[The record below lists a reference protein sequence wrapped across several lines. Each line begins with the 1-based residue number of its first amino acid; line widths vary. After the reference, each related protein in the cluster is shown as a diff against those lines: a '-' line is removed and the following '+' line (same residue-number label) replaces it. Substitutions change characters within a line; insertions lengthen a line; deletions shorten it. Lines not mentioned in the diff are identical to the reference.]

1 MAPQDV
7 LDLKVRNAAGEM
19 VPFGSFTQVEWTS
32 GAQQLQRY
40 NGYPSMTISGNA
52 APGQS
57 TGEAMAEME
66 RLDDALPEGFAYEWT
81 GMSYE
86 EQQAGGQVGMLLGLS
101 LLVVFLLLAA
111 LYESWSIPVS
121 VLLVVPLGVL
131 GSVLF
136 TMTRGLSA
144 DVYFNV
150 GIKIGR
156 ASCREGVCQYL

>member
-1 MAPQDV
+1 MYV
-7 LDLKVRNAAGEM
+7 LGHMKLWLSCKVGFFFSSRRRHTRCALVTGVQTCAL
-19 VPFGSFTQVEWTS
+19 PICSFTQVEWTS

-66 RLDDALPEGFAYEWT
+66 RLANALPEGFAYEWT

-101 LLVVFLLLAA
+101 ILVVFLLLAA
-111 LYESWSIPVS
+111 LYE
-121 VLLVVPLGVL
+121 
-131 GSVLF
+131 
-136 TMTRGLSA
+136 
-144 DVYFNV
+144 
-150 GIKIGR
+150 
-156 ASCREGVCQYL
+156 

>member
-1 MAPQDV
+1 MTPQDV

-66 RLDDALPEGFAYEWT
+66 RLANALPEGFAYEWT

-101 LLVVFLLLAA
+101 ILVVFLRSEEHTSELQSLMRISYAVFC
-111 LYESWSIPVS
+111 LTKKNITLPH
-121 VLLVVPLGVL
+121 
-131 GSVLF
+131 
-136 TMTRGLSA
+136 
-144 DVYFNV
+144 
-150 GIKIGR
+150 IH
-156 ASCREGVCQYL
+156 C

>member
-1 MAPQDV
+1 MTPQDV

-66 RLDDALPEGFAYEWT
+66 RPANALPEGVAYEWT
-81 GMSYE
+81 GISYE
-86 EQQAGGQVGMLLGLS
+86 EQEAGGQGGC
-101 LLVVFLLLAA
+101 
-111 LYESWSIPVS
+111 
-121 VLLVVPLGVL
+121 G
-131 GSVLF
+131 
-136 TMTRGLSA
+136 RGL
-144 DVYFNV
+144 
-150 GIKIGR
+150 GILG
-156 ASCREGVCQYL
+156 